1 MAYIGWQQDKWIP
14 TPTQQI
20 LKAYEEA
27 FPGLS
32 HVYHSG
38 VFNTTLLSQGCVLG
52 TASGERER
60 KQNPHS
66 IDWGECEELSVTWVQ
81 FMGQLLVTAYHF

>member
-27 FPGLS
+27 FPGLM
-32 HVYHSG
+32 YTTQ
-38 VFNTTLLSQGCVLG
+38 VFSVPPCYLKAVSLEQPLG
-52 TASGERER
+52 SEKGSRTHI
-60 KQNPHS
+60 P
-66 IDWGECEELSVTWVQ
+66 
-81 FMGQLLVTAYHF
+81 